1 MVPAYLRRAAEIEM
15 ALMTDWLYIRHKSTQ
30 GVIDFFKGFAKVL
43 NFADFELVEPVII
56 NYKKLMPTINELTV
70 ISDLAK
76 SRNKFIN
83 STVINNK
90 ISRKTFYKVLR
101 ETPSID
107 LVLMPKTKIIITD
120 ALIKFLDNME
130 TLLKNFE
137 EISLNCYALEE

>member
-1 MVPAYLRRAAEIEM
+1 MIPAYLRRAAEIEM

-130 TLLKNFE
+130 ALLKNFE